1 MDHKTYAVIGSG
13 AIGGYYGARLHHG
26 GHDVHFLFNRDYQFV
41 CENGLKVDSHYGDY
55 SIPADT
61 VKAHNS
67 SKEMPKAD
75 VVIVALKTTQNHQLD
90 ELIHPLLKSDT
101 LVLLL
106 QNGIGAEQELTQQ
119 LKLDH
124 IAGGLCFICS
134 NKVGPGHILHIDY
147 GRLTLG
153 VYGESGMPALA
164 SVANDF
170 LQSGVE
176 VDVENS
182 ILDARWKKLL
192 WNVPYN
198 GLSAVLDTDTA
209 QIMAC
214 SETVALVKAIM
225 QEVCLAAETAG
236 SPLEPSLIDTMLINT
251 AKMKPYLTSML
262 LDKRN
267 GREMELQYMYKNVLD
282 MAAEKGV
289 DMPMTEAIYHQLS
302 FINQLVAKE
311 RQLS

>member
-1 MDHKTYAVIGSG
+1 MDQKIYAVIGTG

-26 GHDVHFLFNRDYQFV
+26 GHDVHFLLNSDYQFV
-41 CENGLKVDSHYGDY
+41 RQHGLKVDSHYGDY
-55 SIPADT
+55 SIPADAI
-61 VKAHNS
+61 KAYNAS
-67 SKEMPKAD
+67 EEMPKAD
-75 VVIVALKTTQNHQLD
+75 VVIVALKTTQNHQL
-90 ELIHPLLKSDT
+90 ETLIRPLLTPNT

-106 QNGIGAEQELTQQ
+106 QNGIGGEQALTR
-119 LKLDH
+119 LLN
-124 IAGGLCFICS
+124 IEYTAGGLCFICS
-134 NKVGPGHILHIDY
+134 NKVGPGHIHHIDY

-153 VYGESGMPALA
+153 VYGELGMPALT

-170 LQSGVE
+170 HNCGVE

-214 SETVALVKAIM
+214 GETVSLVKAIM
-225 QEVCLAAETAG
+225 KEVCIAAKATG
-236 SPLEPSLIDTMLINT
+236 STLDSSLIDIMLNNT
-251 AKMKPYLTSML
+251 AQMKPYLTSML
-262 LDKRN
+262 LDRRN

-282 MAAEKGV
+282 MAAEQGV
-289 DMPMTEAIYHQLS
+289 DMPRTEALYQQLS
-302 FINQLVAKE
+302 FVNRSVANE
-311 RQLS
+311 

>member
-1 MDHKTYAVIGSG
+1 MDQKTYAVIGTG

-26 GHDVHFLFNRDYQFV
+26 GYDVHFLLNRDYQFV
-41 CENGLKVDSHYGDY
+41 SEHGLKVDSHYGDY
-55 SIPADT
+55 SIPAD
-61 VKAHNS
+61 AIMAYNA
-67 SKEMPKAD
+67 SKEMPKVD
-75 VVIVALKTTQNHQLD
+75 VVIVALKTTQNHQLE
-90 ELIHPLLKSDT
+90 ELVRPLLKPDT

-106 QNGIGAEQELTQQ
+106 QNGIGAEQALAKQ
-119 LKLDH
+119 LDLQYT
-124 IAGGLCFICS
+124 AGGLCFICS
-134 NKVGPGHILHIDY
+134 NKVGPGHIHHIDY

-153 VYGESGMPALA
+153 VYGGLGMPALI

-170 LQSGVE
+170 QQSGVE
-176 VDVENS
+176 VDVEDS

-214 SETVALVKAIM
+214 SETVALAKAIM
-225 QEVCLAAETAG
+225 QEVCIAAKGTG
-236 SPLEPSLIDTMLINT
+236 SSLDPSLIDTMLNNT

-262 LDKRN
+262 LDRRN

-282 MAAEKGV
+282 MAAEQRI
-289 DMPMTEAIYHQLS
+289 DMPKTEALYHQLC
-302 FINQLVAKE
+302 FIN
-311 RQLS
+311 RLSGN

>member
-1 MDHKTYAVIGSG
+1 MDQKTYAVIGTG

-26 GHDVHFLFNRDYQFV
+26 GYDVHFLFNRDYQFV
-41 CENGLKVDSHYGDY
+41 SEHGLKVDSHYGDY
-55 SIPADT
+55 SIPADAI
-61 VKAHNS
+61 KAYKA

-75 VVIVALKTTQNHQLD
+75 VVIVALKTTQNHQL
-90 ELIHPLLKSDT
+90 EGLIRPLLKPDT

-106 QNGIGAEQELTQQ
+106 QNGIGAEQALTKQ
-119 LKLDH
+119 LDLQYT
-124 IAGGLCFICS
+124 AGGLCFICS
-134 NKVGPGHILHIDY
+134 NKVGPGHIHHIDY

-153 VYGESGMPALA
+153 VYGDSGMPALT

-170 LQSGVE
+170 QQSEVE

-214 SETVALVKAIM
+214 RETVALVKAIM
-225 QEVCLAAETAG
+225 QEVCIAAKATG
-236 SPLEPSLIDTMLINT
+236 SSLDPSLIDTMLNNT

-262 LDKRN
+262 LDRRN

-282 MAAEKGV
+282 MAAEQGI
-289 DMPMTEAIYHQLS
+289 DMPKTEALYHQLC
-302 FINQLVAKE
+302 FIN
-311 RQLS
+311 RLSVN